1 MTEVHI
7 PNHQLIDNSRN
18 DHAGVVLR
26 ALRKLLPLNIPLDG
40 GLRVRKLL
48 RAIQEHL
55 EDVESLRM
63 DTLKTLAVLDENG
76 SFVYVVDDAGK
87 ATNSVQFKDTEAAM
101 QFAAFYNELMQKT
114 FDTDLTFT
122 REHIQNEQHVWQG
135 KAEILTEL
143 GDLLEDE

>member
-1 MTEVHI
+1 MTEVSI
-7 PNHQLIDNSRN
+7 PNYQLIDNSRN
-18 DHAGVVLR
+18 DHAGVVLK

-55 EDVESLRM
+55 EDVESLRI

-76 SFVYVVDDAGK
+76 NFAHKEGSPTSF
-87 ATNSVQFKDTEAAM
+87 VQFKDTEAAM
-101 QFAAFYNELMQKT
+101 QFAEFYNELMQKT

-122 REHIQNEQHVWQG
+122 REYIQDDQHVWQG
-135 KAEILTEL
+135 KADILLEL
-143 GDLLEDE
+143 GDLLEE

>member
-1 MTEVHI
+1 MTEVSI

-48 RAIQEHL
+48 RAITEHL

-76 SFVYVVDDAGK
+76 NFAHEEGSP
-87 ATNSVQFKDTEAAM
+87 ATSVQFRDTEAAM
-101 QFAAFYNELMQKT
+101 QFAEFYNELMQKT
-114 FDTDLTFT
+114 FDTDLTLT
-122 REHIQNEQHVWQG
+122 RAHLQDDKHVWQG
-135 KAEILTEL
+135 KTEILTEL
-143 GDLLEDE
+143 GDLLEE